1 MEELEVTWER
11 ALTVWWSVA
20 WRSGLFGFLA
30 ALAIGLVITFFGG
43 ALHLNPQFIQRLL
56 RLVGIVV
63 GAGAAVWSV
72 KHVLAKK
79 FKDFRIVLRPLD

>member
-1 MEELEVTWER
+1 
-11 ALTVWWSVA
+11 
-20 WRSGLFGFLA
+20 
-30 ALAIGLVITFFGG
+30 
-43 ALHLNPQFIQRLL
+43 
-56 RLVGIVV
+56 V